1 MPERVRI
8 MQSWAG
14 YLEGL
19 RGGGDIIPISHFGGV
34 PKVVSLNFI
43 SDAFIHQML
52 AQLPRR

>member
-1 MPERVRI
+1 

-43 SDAFIHQML
+43 SDAFIYQML